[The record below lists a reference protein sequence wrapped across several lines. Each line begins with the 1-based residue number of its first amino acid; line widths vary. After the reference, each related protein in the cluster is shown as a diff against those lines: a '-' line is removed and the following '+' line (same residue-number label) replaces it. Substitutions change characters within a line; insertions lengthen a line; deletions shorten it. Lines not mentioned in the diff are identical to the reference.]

1 MFLQSNSFDNNNKS
15 RLYLIIVFIVFG
27 LAVFLIWYFSQAIQ
41 ILQTAPTT
49 GKVEKKEEVLTP
61 KPLTQEEIADIL
73 SKTEP
78 DKSPQKPPLS
88 EEEIKKILQGE
99 AAPNEK
105 ATPLSE
111 SEIQNI
117 LNQK

>member
-41 ILQTAPTT
+41 VLQTAPTT

-61 KPLTQEEIADIL
+61 GTLTPEKIEEALSEPAPLVEQPLTG
-73 SKTEP
+73 
-78 DKSPQKPPLS
+78 
-88 EEEIKKILQGE
+88 EEIKE
-99 AAPNEK
+99 ALRQEIPKNERPS
-105 ATPLSE
+105 PLSQSAIE
-111 SEIQNI
+111 DV